1 MMEGQKVDTATGV
14 DGWDVMRCGAA
25 EGGAPQAAERGR
37 GLIVSVR

>member
-25 EGGAPQAAERGR
+25 EGGPHRPPSEAEA
-37 GLIVSVR
+37 